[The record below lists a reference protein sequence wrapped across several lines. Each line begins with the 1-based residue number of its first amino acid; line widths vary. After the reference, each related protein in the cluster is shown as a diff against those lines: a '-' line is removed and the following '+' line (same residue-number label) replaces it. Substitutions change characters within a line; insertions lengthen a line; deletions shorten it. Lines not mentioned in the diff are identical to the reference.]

1 MNLNEMLENYKKLV
15 QVPFEKYQEETKEE
29 TKENLQYMVY
39 KMANDD
45 VKIFENLNLKEE
57 LIKLQEEHINN
68 LENVINK
75 AIEKLDSGYNVVDY
89 DDTDFPRLIVDD
101 AINILQGEDKDE

>member
-75 AIEKLDSGYNVVDY
+75 AIDYINNCPEYLWANVN
-89 DDTDFPRLIVDD
+89 TKILL
-101 AINILQGEDKDE
+101 NILQGEDKDE